1 MIFGPRKEEHDPAS
15 CMHDQKIIRLFH
27 AQKAH
32 YANRAPD
39 FSKLTA
45 GTRRRITNR
54 WRPGKALS
62 AIPGGKLAAAF
73 GIGLI
78 LLLAG
83 PLVVHQFISSPQAD
97 LGSYGGQ
104 ARRIVSWH
112 APSDSLFLA
121 HPQCRFLKAYRDWQG
136 PTNELFTTRT
146 RGGSLGG

>member
-45 GTRRRITNR
+45 GTRRRVTNR
-54 WRPGKALS
+54 SRPGQALS
-62 AIPGGKLAAAF
+62 AIPGGKRAVAF
-73 GIGLI
+73 GTGLI

-83 PLVVHQFISSPQAD
+83 SLVIQQRMLAPQTD
-97 LGSYGGQ
+97 YGMYTQ
-104 ARRIVSWH
+104 ARNIVSWH

-121 HPQCRFLKAYRDWQG
+121 NPQFRYLKDYMDWQG
-136 PTNELFTTRT
+136 PTNELFTTGIR
-146 RGGSLGG
+146 GSLGG